1 MGFSLG
7 DIWGGVKK
15 VATAVDMVMN
25 LGGTPGGRPAPDLI
39 GQKPRLS
46 FQRGKIGLGAGAGL
60 MAGPAGIGIDV
71 PSRYDSKNQW
81 ISLQARYLSYLNMA
95 EEFEA
100 PGKVRRAIK
109 LKVS

>member
-15 VATAVDMVMN
+15 VATAVDAVMSF
-25 LGGTPGGRPAPDLI
+25 GGRPGAAPAPSLI
-39 GQKPRLS
+39 GQRPDLRFARIS
-46 FQRGKIGLGAGAGL
+46 EGLGARQTAGT
-60 MAGPAGIGIDV
+60 GRIGIDV
-71 PSRYDSKNQW
+71 PSRFDSKNQW
-81 ISLQARYLSYLNMA
+81 INLQAKYLSYLNMA

>member
-1 MGFSLG
+1 MASWG
-7 DIWGGVKK
+7 DIWSGVKK
-15 VATAVDMVMN
+15 VAGAVDAVMN
-25 LGGTPGGRPAPDLI
+25 FGGTPGGQPAPSLI

-60 MAGPAGIGIDV
+60 MAGTAGIGIDV

>member
-1 MGFSLG
+1 MSLSIG

-15 VATAVDMVMN
+15 VATAVDLVMN
-25 LGGTPGGRPAPDLI
+25 LGGRPGAPPAPSLV

-46 FQRGKIGLGAGAGL
+46 FERGSVSLGTGAGL
-60 MAGPAGIGIDV
+60 MAGKADIGIDV
-71 PSRYDSKNQW
+71 PSRYDSSNKW
-81 ISLQARYLSYLNMA
+81 INLQAKYLTYLNMA
-95 EEFEA
+95 EEFEG

>member
-1 MGFSLG
+1 MDLG
-7 DIWGGVKK
+7 SIWSGVKT
-15 VATAVDMVMN
+15 VAGAIDKVMN
-25 LGGTPGGRPAPDLI
+25 LGGTPGGGPAPSLI

-46 FQRGKIGLGAGAGL
+46 FERGAVAHGLGARETAGT
-60 MAGPAGIGIDV
+60 GRIGIDV

-81 ISLQARYLSYLNMA
+81 INLQARYLTYLNMA
-95 EEFEA
+95 EAFEE